1 MNRISDIERCSTKLR
16 SSHCFARHHYTGQ
29 CREPE
34 VRTRRAASA
43 FRIELAGR
51 RPGDLARIVA
61 AGDRI
66 RATLKWQPRFDDLP
80 TIVAHALAW
89 ERARLCRRPAPA
101 AGTVISA

>member
-43 FRIELAGR
+43 FRVELADR

-61 AGDRI
+61 ADDRS
-66 RATLKWQPRFDDLP
+66 RATLKWQPRCDDLP
-80 TIVAHALAW
+80 PIAAHALAW
-89 ERARLCRRPAPA
+89 QRALLARRPAPV